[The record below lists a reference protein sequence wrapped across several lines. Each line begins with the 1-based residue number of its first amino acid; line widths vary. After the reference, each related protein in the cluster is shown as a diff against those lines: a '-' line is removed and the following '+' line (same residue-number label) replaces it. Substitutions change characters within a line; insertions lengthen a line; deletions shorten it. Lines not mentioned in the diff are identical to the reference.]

1 MDPVDWAPNSER
13 GAAQS
18 IHSVTSKAAR
28 YLSRLPK
35 LSKHLTIGRD
45 HAFEKL
51 TVADRNALGGVEYQS
66 LKLLLKIT
74 LGKKCSSQDA
84 PYEGPD

>member
-1 MDPVDWAPNSER
+1 MDSVDWAPTSER
-13 GAAQS
+13 DTGDS

-28 YLSRLPK
+28 YLARLPK

-45 HAFEKL
+45 HEFQKL

-74 LGKKCSSQDA
+74 LGKEMLHA
-84 PYEGPD
+84 GLFTPEL